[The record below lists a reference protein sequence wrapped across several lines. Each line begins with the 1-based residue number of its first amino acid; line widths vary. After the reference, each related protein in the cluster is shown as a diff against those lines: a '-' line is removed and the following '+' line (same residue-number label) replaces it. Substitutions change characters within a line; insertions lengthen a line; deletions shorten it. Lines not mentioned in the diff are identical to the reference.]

1 MGLAAKVKVRAELP
15 AMLFW
20 LMSGVPRL
28 RVHAGSGTAE
38 RPLLAAR
45 TSGSSFVRSRGFHS
59 GGTRS
64 LVRRQLKF
72 PGGACFDESCVP

>member
-1 MGLAAKVKVRAELP
+1 MGLAANVKARAELP
-15 AMLFW
+15 AMLIW

-45 TSGSSFVRSRGFHS
+45 TSGSSFVRFEASIAGEPEASS
-59 GGTRS
+59 GDS
-64 LVRRQLKF
+64 
-72 PGGACFDESCVP
+72 